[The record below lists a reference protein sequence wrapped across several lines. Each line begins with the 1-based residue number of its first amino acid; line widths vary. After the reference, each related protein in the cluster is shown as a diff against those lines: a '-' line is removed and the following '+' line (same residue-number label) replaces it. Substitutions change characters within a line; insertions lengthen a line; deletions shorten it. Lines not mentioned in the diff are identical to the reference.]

1 MLLPTIDDLDREI
14 LDKLTQVI
22 ARQWGSPH
30 NQEPRACSF
39 TEAVMAYAAVRQ
51 LALTKDLIAH
61 LKKIELAILQL
72 NETVLCML
80 SEAPWEEEENDG

>member
-1 MLLPTIDDLDREI
+1 MRLTPTEDDLDAEI
-14 LDKLTQVI
+14 LKKLTQII
-22 ARQWGSPH
+22 AVEWAQPTST
-30 NQEPRACSF
+30 SF
-39 TEAVMAYAAVRQ
+39 AEIVAAYCAVRQ

-61 LKKIELAILQL
+61 LARIEPAILQL